1 MAHFAELDNNNNVLR
16 VIVVANEELIDSNG
30 IESEYKGI
38 LFCKSLF
45 GQETNWIQ
53 TSYNGSFRKNFAGIG
68 FTWDKNLDAFIPQ
81 KPFNSWIL
89 NKDTCLWDAPVSK
102 PQDDNFY
109 NWDEAT
115 LSWVQIKL

>member
-45 GQETNWIQ
+45 GEETNWIQ